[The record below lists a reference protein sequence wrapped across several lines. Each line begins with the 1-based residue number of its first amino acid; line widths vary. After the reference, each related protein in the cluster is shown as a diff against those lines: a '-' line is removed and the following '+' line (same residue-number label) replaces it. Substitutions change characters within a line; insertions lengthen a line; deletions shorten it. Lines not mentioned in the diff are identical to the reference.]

1 MSETITT
8 PAAPETPTEFLEGVA
23 ATAPS
28 QAAEVVETTDEPVD
42 PEPAPKPDKIE
53 RRVANLTRKMAD
65 ADRARAAAEARAEA
79 AEALLRSKDPDADAP
94 APRQP
99 ATDVEA
105 RATQLLAEREFNRRM
120 TEIDNAG
127 KALGAD
133 QWEQAKATLGGLGA
147 TANTAFLQALAET
160 ENPAKIFADLADDTD
175 VLMDLLAKS
184 PAAMAARLGKMDA
197 KLSTPAARPISN
209 APPPAPRVKTSG
221 VAPEPDPY
229 NYPPNMS
236 MKEWNAMMDSRLPR
250 HLGGKK
256 AP

>member
-1 MSETITT
+1 MSETLT
-8 PAAPETPTEFLEGVA
+8 PAQPETPAEFLEGVA

-28 QAAEVVETTDEPVD
+28 QAAEVIETTETPAE

-65 ADRARAAAEARAEA
+65 ADRAREAAERRAEA
-79 AEALLRSKDPDADAP
+79 AEALLRSNDPDATP
-94 APRQP
+94 APSRQP
-99 ATDVEA
+99 AADVET
-105 RATQLLAEREFNRRM
+105 RAAQMLAEREFNRRM

-133 QWEQAKATLGGLGA
+133 QWEQAKATLTGLGA

-175 VLMDLLAKS
+175 MLMDLLAKS

-197 KLSTPAARPISN
+197 KLSTPATRPISN
-209 APPPAPRVKTSG
+209 APPPAPKVKASG
-221 VAPEPDPY
+221 VAPEPTPY
-229 NYPPNMS
+229 SYPANMS
-236 MKEWNAMMDSRLPR
+236 MREYNAMMDKYLPKS
-250 HLGGKK
+250 LGGKK
-256 AP
+256 ERS